1 MINPVVRALWENKED
16 EIAKAVTA
24 ELAYSPSPVN
34 AVAVDAFLAWCE
46 KKGVRSCPVRPA
58 VLARYAL
65 DGGDEK
71 QIANIGD
78 WHTSIGLANPAMTP
92 IVSMALEKLKPVEHP
107 RSWPKEHWPR
117 FAALPYVLR
126 SYLKTRD
133 VAQEKIVRA
142 AQNKAAEARKE
153 TK

>member
-1 MINPVVRALWENKED
+1 MTNPVVRALWDNKED
-16 EIAKAVTA
+16 EISKAVIA
-24 ELAYSPSPVN
+24 ELAFTSLTVN
-34 AVAVDAFLAWCE
+34 AAAVDAFLAWCE

-65 DGGDEK
+65 DSGDEK
-71 QIANIGD
+71 QIADIGD
-78 WHTSIGLANPAMTP
+78 WHASIGLANPAMTP
-92 IVSMALEKLKPVEHP
+92 IVSAALEKLKPVEHP

-142 AQNKAAEARKE
+142 AQNKAAEAGKAA
-153 TK
+153 K